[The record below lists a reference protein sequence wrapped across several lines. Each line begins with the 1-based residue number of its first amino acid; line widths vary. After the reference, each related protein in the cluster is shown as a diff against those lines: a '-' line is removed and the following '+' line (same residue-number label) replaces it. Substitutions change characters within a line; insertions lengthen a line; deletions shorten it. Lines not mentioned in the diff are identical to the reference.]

1 MPIIVRKVHKKAD
14 GSTIW
19 IRVGESPPVIKDGN
33 VIDGG
38 FFIRIGDDKSDK
50 IIRLSDQEALDIAY
64 RIIEAY
70 RRHVRIFTKL
80 DELSYEQY
88 KKSKEVV
95 KDEEEDEEE
104 IEKIEE
110 KRNLTPDKIEAELI
124 DYLTAA
130 GGETTLDKVREDLG
144 EEYAAYL
151 RTMKNKGIII
161 EGTRVKLGK
170 NFKNT

>member
-1 MPIIVRKVHKKAD
+1 MAIIVRKVHKKDD

-38 FFIRIGDDKSDK
+38 FFIRVGDDKSDK

-64 RIIEAY
+64 RIIESY

-88 KKSKEVV
+88 KRSKEVI
-95 KDEEEDEEE
+95 KEDDEEEE
-104 IEKIEE
+104 IRKIEE
-110 KRNLTPDKIEAELI
+110 KKNLTPDKIEGELI
-124 DYLTAA
+124 DYLIAA
-130 GGETTLDKVREDLG
+130 GGETTLDKIREELG
-144 EEYAAYL
+144 EEYVAYL
-151 RTMKNKGIII
+151 KTMKNKGVRI
-161 EGTRVKLGK
+161 EGIKVRLDKD
-170 NFKNT
+170 FKNT

>member
-1 MPIIVRKVHKKAD
+1 MPIIVRKVHKKDD
-14 GSTIW
+14 GSTVW
-19 IRVGESPPVIKDGN
+19 IRIGESPPVIKEGN

-70 RRHVRIFTKL
+70 RRHVRIYAKL

-88 KKSKEVV
+88 KRSKELA
-95 KDEEEDEEE
+95 KDEDEED

-110 KRNLTPDKIEAELI
+110 KKNLTPDKIEAELI
-124 DYLTAA
+124 NYLITA

-151 RTMKNKGIII
+151 KTMKNKGIII
-161 EGTRVKLGK
+161 EGIRVKLGK
-170 NFKNT
+170 DFKNT

>member
-1 MPIIVRKVHKKAD
+1 MPIIVRKVHKKDD
-14 GSTIW
+14 GSTVW

-38 FFIRIGDDKSDK
+38 FFIRVGDDKSDK

-70 RRHVRIFTKL
+70 RRHVRIYAKL
-80 DELSYEQY
+80 DELSYEEY
-88 KKSKEVV
+88 KRRKEVI
-95 KDEEEDEEE
+95 KDEDEDE

-110 KRNLTPDKIEAELI
+110 KKNLTPEKIETELI
-124 DYLTAA
+124 KYLITV
-130 GGETTLDKVREDLG
+130 GGETTLDKIREDLG

-151 RTMKNKGIII
+151 KTMKNKGIRV
-161 EGTRVKLGK
+161 EGIKVKLDSNLK
-170 NFKNT
+170 DT